1 MIGKRLRELRKAQS
15 MTQEQLASFLKTAKS
30 TISQYENNINEP
42 DLGTLIRIAD
52 FFAVTLDDLVG
63 REMTYPMAKDRGSG
77 SVFKESLTEDES
89 NYLLDSL
96 TIYRKWIAGGKE

>member
-1 MIGKRLRELRKAQS
+1 MIGKRLRELRKGQS

-63 REMTYPMAKDRGSG
+63 REAPYPLKKDRSAN

-96 TIYRKWIAGGKE
+96 TIYRKWIAGGKP